1 MLQNLTKGKMVEWV
15 VLLVAL
21 VALGLSIA
29 AVAKPCSSNFGDYV
43 VQNGNKIRGI
53 LGKGEGMCKT
63 PNSEQCG
70 YFTKDMMCAKNF
82 YCPSNNGNCISKDGS
97 DLNLCDDGIGGGGN
111 PGQQHEC
118 CNLDSGCSSTTHG
131 GNLQCVPDSRC
142 LSGYSCQPGK
152 PPSSKCTSMG
162 NPCGDKDDPP
172 CCSGLTCFVGTCVRQ
187 SDVHKESEALK
198 THCTNNEDCAE
209 VGGGVCLP
217 DNKCSTFH
225 QGQTGYIPGIQ
236 SGGKDAKSGGKNGL
250 IGGGG
255 LSRLDN
261 IGGGTGLPSPSP
273 SHSPSPSPSPSPGG
287 DGKKSS
293 DLPLILGIIGG
304 SVGLVI
310 VLAIAYLIVT
320 KRLKL

>member
-29 AVAKPCSSNFGDYV
+29 AVAKPCSSNFADKIKINGKILPGTAEGKACRNDMACRGGPSYV
-43 VQNGNKIRGI
+43 CPPGTACVPREGRISNCV
-53 LGKGEGMCKT
+53 KGEKEKT
-63 PNSEQCG
+63 
-70 YFTKDMMCAKNF
+70 F
-82 YCPSNNGNCISKDGS
+82 I
-97 DLNLCDDGIGGGGN
+97 CDDGGGN
-111 PGQQHEC
+111 VG
-118 CNLDSGCSSTTHG
+118 ST
-131 GNLQCVPDSRC
+131 DI
-142 LSGYSCQPGK
+142 
-152 PPSSKCTSMG
+152 
-162 NPCGDKDDPP
+162 
-172 CCSGLTCFVGTCVRQ
+172 CCSGIGKRDCDTGYHCATAPPGSYCTQMGRSQYVCKQGDPTACIQSGDSCENNPTGCCPGLTCFVGTCVRQ

-225 QGQTGYIPGIQ
+225 QGQTGYIPGIH

-261 IGGGTGLPSPSP
+261 IGGGAGLPSPSP

-293 DLPLILGIIGG
+293 DLPLILGLSGG
-304 SVGLVI
+304 GLVI